1 MEMAKVQAESFS
13 SFEEGYGACLAHF
26 SASGVDVEKHTFG
39 IYLEDLQAKMVKDG
53 SGSSNQPANEGV

>member
-1 MEMAKVQAESFS
+1 M
-13 SFEEGYGACLAHF
+13 
-26 SASGVDVEKHTFG
+26 EKHTFG